1 MDHLDV
7 VTSTLGA
14 DPVAARLA
22 VRLGGGL
29 LEDLLDVR
37 PRLGVATGHERRA
50 VTGTLLTTGDTR
62 TYEKET
68 FFLKFFGTADRVW
81 VVGVTTIDDDVT
93 RLEMGDELANE
104 VIDSRA
110 GLDEKND
117 FTRSLEFFA
126 ELLYR
131 ECTDDVGACLR
142 FIINDPRLTPVTN

>member
-1 MDHLDV
+1 M
-7 VTSTLGA
+7 
-14 DPVAARLA
+14 
-22 VRLGGGL
+22 
-29 LEDLLDVR
+29 
-37 PRLGVATGHERRA
+37 
-50 VTGTLLTTGDTR
+50 
-62 TYEKET
+62 
-68 FFLKFFGTADRVW
+68 
-81 VVGVTTIDDDVT
+81 GVTTIDDDVT
-93 RLEMGDELANE
+93 RLEMGDELSNE

>member
-1 MDHLDV
+1 MDHLYIV
-7 VTSTLGA
+7 SSAGFTNPVT
-14 DPVAARLA
+14 ARLSLNLGSG
-22 VRLGGGL
+22 RL
-29 LEDLLDVR
+29 ENLLDCR
-37 PRLGVATGHERRA
+37 PCSWGATRHERRSI
-50 VTGTLLTTGDTR
+50 TGTLLTTGDTR

-68 FFLKFFGTADRVW
+68 FSLKFLGTADRVW

>member
-1 MDHLDV
+1 M
-7 VTSTLGA
+7 
-14 DPVAARLA
+14 
-22 VRLGGGL
+22 
-29 LEDLLDVR
+29 
-37 PRLGVATGHERRA
+37 
-50 VTGTLLTTGDTR
+50 
-62 TYEKET
+62 
-68 FFLKFFGTADRVW
+68 
-81 VVGVTTIDDDVT
+81 GVTTIDDDVT

-110 GLDEKND
+110 SLDEKND